1 MAKTALITGVT
12 GQDGSYLAELLLGK
26 GYTVYGFVRRSS
38 NPRMDFIK
46 DLPVRLIYGDMLDQR
61 SLLLALDQSQPDEV
75 YNLAAQSHV
84 GMSFVQP
91 TLTTEVNAV
100 CVLNLLRACED
111 TSVRFYQAST
121 SEMFGKVGHFPQN
134 ETSPFHPASPYGI
147 AKLAAHH
154 TVALYR
160 QAYNLHASSGIL
172 FNHESPR
179 RGVDFVT
186 RKISLG
192 VARINYG
199 LQHTIK
205 LGNVHTR
212 RDWGFAGDY
221 VEAMWRMLQKD
232 TPDDYVVATGHSH
245 SIQDFLKLA
254 FEYIGIK
261 NWENYVEIDA
271 SLFRPNEVQ
280 TLIGDARKAQKL
292 LDWQPQVGFEE
303 LVAMMVES
311 DLRKVKQHE
320 N

>member
-46 DLPVRLIYGDMLDQR
+46 GLPVRLIYGDMLDPH
-61 SLLLALDQSQPDEV
+61 SLYAALEESQPDEV

-84 GMSFVQP
+84 GLSFSQP
-91 TLTTEVNAV
+91 SLTTEVNANSV
-100 CVLNLLRACED
+100 INLLSMLRKSD
-111 TSVRFYQAST
+111 TRFYQAST
-121 SEMFGKVGHFPQN
+121 SEMFGVGNQELLDETTAFLPQ
-134 ETSPFHPASPYGI
+134 SPYGVS
-147 AKLAAHH
+147 KLAAYWT
-154 TVALYR
+154 TVNYR
-160 QAYNLHASSGIL
+160 TAYHMFACSGIL

-179 RGVDFVT
+179 RGLDFVT
-186 RKISLG
+186 RKISMG
-192 VARINYG
+192 VARIHHGYPGNI
-199 LQHTIK
+199 T

-221 VEAMWRMLQKD
+221 VEAMWKMMQLD
-232 TPDDYVVATGHSH
+232 HPENFVIATGESH
-245 SIQDFLKLA
+245 SIQDFLRIA

-261 NWENYVEIDA
+261 DWEKYVTIDPA
-271 SLFRPNEVQ
+271 LFRPNEVWN
-280 TLIGDARKAQKL
+280 LVGDASKAKKL
-292 LDWQPQVGFEE
+292 LNWQPQVGFEE